1 MNFRSGLR
9 LFAGKMN
16 AEYDFVIVGAGSA
29 GCVLANRLSEDET
42 CKVLLLEAGGW
53 DNDPFIHIP
62 LAWGRTVLQRRHD
75 WNYLSEPS
83 STMGNRRIP
92 IYRGRVIGGSSSIN
106 AMAFVRG
113 HRTDF
118 DRWAAQ
124 GAPGWSYKDVLPY
137 FRRLETWQGGADD
150 YRGDR
155 GPLTVSAPLFP
166 DPLLDAFLAAG
177 HSLGLPRTSD
187 FNGAQQEGFS
197 RGQSTIRNGRRCS
210 AAVAY
215 LRPALAR
222 PNLTVVTHARV
233 HRLVFEGTRAV
244 GVMVRRGRAMLCVR
258 ASTEVVLSAGA
269 INTPH
274 LLMLSGVGP
283 PETLQRHGIPCRTA
297 APGVGANLQDHIAA
311 NVDCLRVGAGPLNK
325 SLRLDRI
332 IPELIKARLFGK
344 GLAASLPNNVM
355 AFLKSDPGLPAPDL
369 QLLFRVAPMSAGP
382 YLKPFRFP
390 YRDGF
395 GCRPTPLRP
404 ESRGFITLASSDP
417 EQAPRIHLNMLSTH
431 KDMAAA
437 RCGIRLAREIFNE
450 PSVRPFLD
458 REIAPGPDVQ
468 ADSDIDDYVRRTATT
483 VYHPLGTCRM
493 GDHSV
498 GSAVVDT
505 SLKVKGIDSLR
516 VVDASVMPD
525 LVGGNINASVIM
537 IAEKAADAIRGAT
550 ENRGKV

>member
-1 MNFRSGLR
+1 MLQ
-9 LFAGKMN
+9 
-16 AEYDFVIVGAGSA
+16 EYDFVIVGAGSA

-53 DNDPFIHIP
+53 DRDPFIHIP
-62 LAWGRTVLQRRHD
+62 LAWGRTVLRRRHD
-75 WNYLSEPS
+75 WNYDSEPS
-83 STMGNRRIP
+83 PTMGNRRIP
-92 IYRGRVIGGSSSIN
+92 VYRGRVIGGSSSIN

-113 HRTDF
+113 HSTDF

-124 GAPGWSYKDVLPY
+124 GAPGWSYQDVLPY
-137 FRRLETWQGGADD
+137 FRRLESWQGGADA

-177 HSLGLPRTSD
+177 QSLGLPRTAD

-210 AAVAY
+210 TAVAY

-222 PNLTVVTHARV
+222 PNLTVMTHTRV
-233 HRLVFEGTRAV
+233 REIVFDGNRAS
-244 GVMVRRGRAMLCVR
+244 GVIARRGSAVFDIRAG
-258 ASTEVVLSAGA
+258 AEVILSGGA
-269 INTPH
+269 INSPH
-274 LLMLSGVGP
+274 LLMLSGIGP
-283 PETLQRHGIPCRTA
+283 PDMLRRHGISCRTA

-311 NVDCLRVGAGPLNK
+311 NVDCLRADEGPLHK
-325 SLRLDRI
+325 ALRLDRI
-332 IPELIKARLFGK
+332 VPELIKARFGK
-344 GLAASLPNNVM
+344 GMAASLPNNVM
-355 AFLKSDPGLPAPDL
+355 AFLKSEPDLSAPDL

-382 YLKPFRFP
+382 YLVPFRAP

-404 ESRGFITLASSDP
+404 ESRGFLALASADA
-417 EQAPRIHLNMLSTH
+417 EQAPRIHLNMLSTD
-431 KDMAAA
+431 KDMETA
-437 RCGIRLAREIFNE
+437 RHGIRLAREIFNE

-458 REIAPGPDVQ
+458 REVAPGPDVQ
-468 ADSDIDDYVRRTATT
+468 TDGDLDNYIRRTATT

-493 GDHSV
+493 GHDSVDH
-498 GSAVVDT
+498 AVVDT
-505 SLKVKGIDSLR
+505 ALKVKGIDRLR

-537 IAEKAADAIRGAT
+537 IAEKAADVIRGVA
-550 ENRGKV
+550 GS